1 MLLSYFPFRAHLY
14 STEINRIW
22 VTVPGDQ
29 NHFIIHDGG
38 KWWKAWTLSSHL
50 FFHVSSQSMEPLN
63 NYKARGHLTQ
73 VWGSEYLNTLT
84 YRTCTTY
91 MGTPCHFECWYPDIP
106 PCAVSLLVQRGWQ
119 QGVPDIRGQ
128 LFHDRS
134 LFIRL
139 CPFLLCKHS
148 QQICCKVWQRLL
160 NDYIPRF
167 IDGRL

>member
-1 MLLSYFPFRAHLY
+1 MMKGMNIIKPPFLSCFKSIHGAFKQLESQRPSH
-14 STEINRIW
+14 T
-22 VTVPGDQ
+22 
-29 NHFIIHDGG
+29 NHSDFLGASP
-38 KWWKAWTLSSHL
+38 KVL
-50 FFHVSSQSMEPLN
+50 
-63 NYKARGHLTQ
+63 
-73 VWGSEYLNTLT
+73 GSEYLNTLT

-91 MGTPCHFECWYPDIP
+91 MGTPCHCECWYPEIP

-128 LFHDRS
+128 LFHDWS

-148 QQICCKVWQRLL
+148 QQICWKVWQRFL